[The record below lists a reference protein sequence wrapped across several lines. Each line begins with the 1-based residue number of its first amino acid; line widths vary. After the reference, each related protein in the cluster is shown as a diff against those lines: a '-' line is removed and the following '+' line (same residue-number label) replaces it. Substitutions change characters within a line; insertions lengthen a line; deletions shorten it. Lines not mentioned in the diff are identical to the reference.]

1 MIFESVMKS
10 RPSTIY
16 DPKGSN
22 EATEDDYGNLT
33 PVVSGIP
40 LPRFFGTNLFLKK
53 KDKLSKIE

>member
-1 MIFESVMKS
+1 MIFESVTKS

-16 DPKGSN
+16 DPKGCN

-33 PVVSGIP
+33 PVVSGIS

-53 KDKLSKIE
+53 KKIN

>member
-16 DPKGSN
+16 DPKGCN

-33 PVVSGIP
+33 PVVSGIS

-53 KDKLSKIE
+53 KKIN